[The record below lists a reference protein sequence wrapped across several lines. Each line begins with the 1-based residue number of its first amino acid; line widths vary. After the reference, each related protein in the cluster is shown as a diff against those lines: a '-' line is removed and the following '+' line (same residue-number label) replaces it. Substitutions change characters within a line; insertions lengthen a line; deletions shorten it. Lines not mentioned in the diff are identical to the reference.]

1 MRLSQLIA
9 EQETAELFGSD
20 VEVSAVCHDSR
31 RVGPGALFVA
41 VPGFHSDGHD
51 YIGEAASRGA
61 TAVAVQADRPE
72 KWRAVVDERGLSA
85 VVVADTRQALAAL
98 AAAFHGHPGRKLR
111 VVGVTGTDGKTTVVH
126 LVSRLLEAAGHR
138 CGLLSTVQCKAGD
151 RIWVNESRFTTPEA
165 PDVQALLAEMVAAG
179 ADCAVLESTSHGLA
193 LHRLDGCEYDVAAMT
208 NVTADHLDFHRSREE
223 YLAAKGRLFAML
235 DESVKKA
242 GVEKV
247 AVLNAD
253 DPAADYFCG
262 LTQARAITYGVAK
275 LGPSVGR
282 AVGPEVRAADIAS
295 SDWGSR
301 FHLVTPAGEEE
312 VTIGLPGDFN
322 VYNALAAAA
331 VALSQGLAPA
341 DIARGLASFP
351 GVPGRLERID
361 EGQPFTVVVDFAHAP
376 EALRRVLAFLR
387 ASASGGRGR
396 LIAVFG
402 CIGERE
408 RPRRAGMGLAAGQL
422 ADFAILTNDNPFTED
437 PDAIIAEIAQGLR
450 QAGCREGY
458 HFVAIPD
465 RREAIAHAFA
475 MAAEGD
481 VVLLAGKGHEQSI
494 TIGETV
500 IPWDDRRVAREL
512 LREMTSR
519 HA

>member
-1 MRLSQLIA
+1 MRLSQLV
-9 EQETAELFGSD
+9 AELAAAKPLGAD
-20 VEVSAVCHDSR
+20 VDVSAICHDSR
-31 RVGPGALFVA
+31 RAGPGVLFVA
-41 VPGFHSDGHD
+41 VPGFRTDGHD
-51 YIGEAASRGA
+51 HIEQAVARGA
-61 TAVAVQADRPE
+61 VAVAVQADRPE
-72 KWRAVVDERGLSA
+72 KWRGVVEERGLSA

-98 AAAFHGHPGRKLR
+98 AAAFYGHPGRRLR

-126 LVSRLLEAAGHR
+126 LVSHLLEAAGHR
-138 CGLLSTVQCKAGD
+138 VGLLSTVYCKAGD
-151 RIWVNESRFTTPEA
+151 RMWANESRFTTPEA
-165 PDVQALLAEMVAAG
+165 PEVQALLAETIAAG
-179 ADCAVLESTSHGLA
+179 ADYAVLESSSHGLA

-235 DESVKKA
+235 DESARKA
-242 GVEKV
+242 GVDKV

-253 DPAADYFCG
+253 DPASDYFG
-262 LTQARAITYGVAK
+262 SLTHARTFTYGVEK
-275 LGPSVGR
+275 L
-282 AVGPEVRAADIAS
+282 ADVRAAEIRP

-301 FHLVTPAGEEE
+301 FRLVTPAGEEE
-312 VTIGLPGDFN
+312 VTLGLPGDFN
-322 VYNALAAAA
+322 VCNALAAAA
-331 VALSQGLAPA
+331 VALSQGMTAA
-341 DIARGLASFP
+341 DIARGIASFP
-351 GVPGRLERID
+351 GVPDRLERID

-376 EALRRVLAFLR
+376 EALRRVLTFLR
-387 ASASGGRGR
+387 GSASGGRGR

-408 RPRRAGMGLAAGQL
+408 RPRRAGMGLAAGRL
-422 ADFAILTNDNPFTED
+422 ADFSILTNDNPFGED
-437 PDAIIAEIAQGLR
+437 PDGIIAEIAQGLR
-450 QAGCREGY
+450 EAGRHEGH

-475 MAAEGD
+475 MAVEGD

-512 LREMTSR
+512 LSSR
-519 HA
+519 SP

>member
-1 MRLSQLIA
+1 MRLSQLV
-9 EQETAELFGSD
+9 AELAPAESLGSD
-20 VEVSAVCHDSR
+20 VDVSAVCYDSR
-31 RVGPGALFVA
+31 RAGPGALFVA
-41 VPGFHSDGHD
+41 VPGFRTDGHD
-51 YIGEAASRGA
+51 HIGEAAVRGA
-61 TAVAVQADRPE
+61 VAVAVQPDRPQ
-72 KWRAVVDERGLSA
+72 KWRAVVEERGLSA

-98 AAAFHGHPGRKLR
+98 AASFYGRPGRKLR

-126 LVSRLLEAAGHR
+126 LVSHLLEAAGHR
-138 CGLLSTVQCKAGD
+138 GGLLSTVQCKAGD
-151 RIWVNESRFTTPEA
+151 RIWANASRFTTPEA
-165 PDVQALLAEMVAAG
+165 PEVQALLAEAVAAG
-179 ADCAVLESTSHGLA
+179 ADYAVLESTSHGLA

-235 DESVKKA
+235 DESVSKA

-253 DPAADYFCG
+253 DPASDYFRG
-262 LTQARAITYGVAK
+262 LTRARAVTYGVAK
-275 LGPSVGR
+275 P
-282 AVGPEVRAADIAS
+282 AEVRAADIRP

-301 FHLVTPAGEEE
+301 FRLATPAGEEE
-312 VTIGLPGDFN
+312 VNLALPGDFN
-322 VYNALAAAA
+322 VYNALAAVA
-331 VALSQGLAPA
+331 VALSQGVALG
-341 DIARGLASFP
+341 DIARGIAAFP

-361 EGQPFTVVVDFAHAP
+361 EGQQFTVVVDFAHAP
-376 EALRRVLAFLR
+376 EALRRVLEFLR
-387 ASASGGRGR
+387 GSASGGRGR

-422 ADFAILTNDNPFTED
+422 ADFSILTNDNPFGED

-450 QAGCREGY
+450 DADRHEGH

-475 MAAEGD
+475 MAVEGD
-481 VVLLAGKGHEQSI
+481 IVLLAGKGHEQSI

-512 LREMTSR
+512 LLNRSW
-519 HA
+519 